1 MASNPFT
8 LVFGQPP
15 LEVIERTSQAERIIS
30 EFCQERPSNTIN
42 LVTGI
47 RGCGKTVFI
56 TQIANRLRDKK
67 EWIIVNLNP
76 QRDLLPALAAKLH
89 SDRTLVQWFQEA
101 GINLQAFGIGIEIKG
116 APPIQDIEEAL
127 IRMLRSIQKHH
138 KRLLI
143 TIDEATNS
151 RDMRIFASAYQIF
164 LREQLPVYL
173 LMTGLYHQIDRLR
186 NAEGMTFLE
195 RAPRTVLSPLNFS
208 AMVERFMDALKVSQE
223 TATRLAK
230 ATRGYSFAFQT
241 VGYFCWEDPYQLDKA
256 LEKSRDYLYEFAY
269 QKIWSELSAKDREV
283 LYAAARSENGEVA
296 QIREILNYTT
306 NQFNPYRDRLIK
318 AGILTS
324 PRSGVV
330 GFALPWF
337 DQFTMEKTASES
349 EP

>member
-8 LVFGQPP
+8 LIFGQPP
-15 LEVIERTSQAERIIS
+15 LEMIERSAQAERIIS
-30 EFCQERPSNTIN
+30 DFCQERPSNAIN

-56 TQIANRLRDKK
+56 TQIAERLREKK

-89 SDRTLVQWFQEA
+89 SDHTLVQWFQEA

-116 APPIQDIEEAL
+116 APPIHDIEEAL
-127 IRMLRSIQKHH
+127 IRMLRSIQKHN
-138 KRLLI
+138 KRLLV

-164 LREQLPVYL
+164 LREQLPVFL

-208 AMVERFMDALKVSQE
+208 AIVEKFLNTLKINQE

-230 ATRGYSFAFQT
+230 ATKGYSFAFQ
-241 VGYFCWEDPYQLDKA
+241 VIGYFCWEYPNQLDIA

-269 QKIWSELSAKDREV
+269 EKIWSELSAKDREV
-283 LYAAARSENGEVA
+283 LAAAAQSESGEISH
-296 QIREILNYTT
+296 IREILDYSS

-318 AGILTS
+318 AGVLIA
-324 PRSGVV
+324 PQPGIVK
-330 GFALPWF
+330 FALPWF
-337 DQFTMEKTASES
+337 DLFTLERTLRDQ
-349 EP
+349 